1 MKEILEGIF
10 GHKVNK
16 FDLDQ
21 MGRIATTEVPSEQL
35 KAAENPN
42 VNIRAMLFQN
52 KNLHDHVWEVLAD
65 DEEISIRAMV
75 AEDTPVQ
82 EVIEKLMGDPEDYV
96 RAKLVSNKLLSVS
109 DLEKLAQDTSL
120 SVRLSVARKDNLPDS
135 VYKILRQDSSP
146 IVKNELEKNKVS
158 NPTLFDSAHKEAYD
172 DGYVSQ
178 CVSYDDSVF
187 GNNCAMSV
195 YKMPME
201 AEKMINDAQSTST
214 SKIRLEL
221 LSISNIAEV
230 RRAVANNANTP
241 IEVLEDMA
249 NNDVAPD
256 IAEDARRNL
265 EYRLQGKSECF
276 GGGCVT
282 TADFAP
288 AVTAT
293 MHTPSKKKKNNE

>member
-10 GHKVNK
+10 GHKINK
-16 FDLDQ
+16 IDLDQ
-21 MGRIATTEVPSEQL
+21 MGKIATTEVPSEQL

-42 VNIRAMLFQN
+42 VNVRAMLLQN

-65 DEEISIRAMV
+65 DKEISIRAMV

-96 RAKLVSNKLLSVS
+96 RAKLVNNKLLSVS

-120 SVRLSVARKDNLPDS
+120 SVRLSVARRDNLPDS
-135 VYKILRQDSSP
+135 VYKILRQDTSP

-158 NPTLFDSAHKEAYD
+158 TPTLFDSAQKEAYD
-172 DGYVSQ
+172 DYLSQ

-187 GNNCAMSV
+187 GGNCAMSV
-195 YKMPME
+195 YKMPMD
-201 AEKMINDAQSTST
+201 AEKMISDAQSTNT

-293 MHTPSKKKKNNE
+293 MHTPSKKTKNNE